1 MRRGA
6 APPRR
11 RLPSGRS
18 QVRGPSACPTPTRPA
33 ISSEVTQP
41 TVSFKAKALT
51 GGTRFELRRLPSRR
65 GPASYGRTPKS
76 STTAFLQ
83 GAVQSRSTQ
92 PTVSFRAK
100 TLTGGTRLKCAVLR
114 RARRA
119 CLVYGRTP
127 RSSTTAFLKAQ
138 CSPATSSEV
147 NATDSEFQSAHWRHT
162 DGRPAHTA
170 LLNTCR
176 TVLLRVATSPAAAS
190 SRPRSLRS
198 GTPASPRRRA
208 APSSPAAAALLHRA
222 ARRARRA
229 PWC

>member
-1 MRRGA
+1 MPDSHAPRDLQRGHA
-6 APPRR
+6 TD
-11 RLPSGRS
+11 GEF
-18 QVRGPSACPTPTRPA
+18 Q
-33 ISSEVTQP
+33 SENAHWRH
-41 TVSFKAKALT
+41 TV
-51 GGTRFELRRLPSRR
+51 ELRRLPSRR

-83 GAVQSRSTQ
+83 GGVQSGSTQ

-190 SRPRSLRS
+190 SRPRSPRS

-222 ARRARRA
+222 VRRGRRA